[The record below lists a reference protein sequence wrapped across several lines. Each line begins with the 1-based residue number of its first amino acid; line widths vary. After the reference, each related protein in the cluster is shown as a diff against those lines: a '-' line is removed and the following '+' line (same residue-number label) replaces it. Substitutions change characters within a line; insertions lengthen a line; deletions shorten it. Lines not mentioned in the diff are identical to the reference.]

1 MKKPEIAIFGGSFD
15 PPHIGHVLLA
25 QYALSITDVVDL
37 IVVPAYTHAFG
48 KDLRPFEHRLAMAKL
63 AFADLGRV
71 SIDPIERELGGVSR
85 TLRLAEQ
92 LALRHPGYGLRLLVG
107 ADILVESSK
116 WQHFEGVRA
125 LAPLIVAGRGG
136 FSHPDIDPLAPT
148 LPEVSSSEIR
158 AALARGDSV
167 STQVPARVRHYIAQ
181 HGLYR
186 AEPAP

>member
-1 MKKPEIAIFGGSFD
+1 MKKAEIAIFGGSFD

-25 QYALSITDVVDL
+25 QYALSVTDVVDL
-37 IVVPAYTHAFG
+37 IVAPAYTHAFG
-48 KDLRPFEHRLAMAKL
+48 KDLTAFEHRMAMAKL

-71 SIDPIERELGGVSR
+71 SVDPIEYELGGVSR
-85 TLRLAEQ
+85 TIRLVEQ
-92 LALRHPGYGLRLLVG
+92 LALRHPQHGLRLLVG
-107 ADILVESSK
+107 ADILLEASK
-116 WQHFEGVRA
+116 WQRFEGVRA
-125 LAPLIVAGRGG
+125 IAPLIVAGRGG

-158 AALARGDSV
+158 DALARGESV
-167 STQVPARVRHYIAQ
+167 STRVPARVREYIAQ